1 MKELLLLKELDQ
13 KYRQVCG
20 LYKIEKNKA
29 LSLQKKVE
37 ELESQL
43 EEVCRAYAERYNIP
57 VAKSDGI

>member
-20 LYKIEKNKA
+20 LYEIERNKV
-29 LSLQKKVE
+29 LSLRRRVE

-43 EEVCRAYAERYNIP
+43 EEVCRVYAEKI
-57 VAKSDGI
+57 